1 MGDPASG
8 ERAAMFYTLI
18 ANCHRAE
25 IDVAEYLTDL
35 FTQLPTHTTK
45 TVHLLT
51 PSAWMAQKES
61 ASVEAS
67 LVVATIA

>member
-1 MGDPASG
+1 
-8 ERAAMFYTLI
+8 MFYTLI

-51 PSAWMAQKES
+51 PLAWAAQRKS
-61 ASVEAS
+61 NSVEAS
-67 LVVATIA
+67 LVAAAIA